1 MYQFLDNKDYIK
13 YIPVCSKCGEPIPKD
28 ESIYV
33 IENLYESTDKDDKNL
48 IKCKDYEVYPNTCKK
63 CGAHFE
69 YVVNACTPEVIKCE
83 I

>member
-1 MYQFLDNKDYIK
+1 MPSFLDGKDYIK

-33 IENLYESTDKDDKNL
+33 IENLYESDSSY
-48 IKCKDYEVYPNTCKK
+48 KCKDYEVYPISCKK

-69 YVVNACTPEVIKCE
+69 YVVGMEKPDIITVKY
-83 I
+83 